1 MTDVKEKESKTAL
14 QPNIDELTFVKLKC
28 PRCIP
33 LELIE
38 HVKGRT
44 FSPEQFYKYQES
56 QVDNPFNHLYVL
68 IDNLKIIQ
76 GYLWAEMNSLDA
88 SLFVN
93 TFSITK
99 GYWGKGSAIANVSKF
114 LDALRKKLKAERV
127 YWITINDKFFAKHGF
142 KRSKNVLM
150 EYQSPKN

>member
-1 MTDVKEKESKTAL
+1 MTNVKENECKTAL
-14 QPNIDELTFVKLKC
+14 QPSIEELSFVKLKY

-33 LELIE
+33 QELIE

-44 FSPEQFYKYQES
+44 FSPEQFYKYQEA

-68 IDNLKIIQ
+68 IDAGKVIQ
-76 GYLWAEMNSLDA
+76 GYLWAEMNSLDS

-99 GYWGKGSAIANVSKF
+99 VYWGKGSAIGKVSEF
-114 LDALRKKLKAERV
+114 LDGIRKKLGAARV
-127 YWITINDKFFAKHGF
+127 FWITTNDKFFLKHGF

-150 EYQSPKN
+150 EYNSNK